1 MYKEAFRG
9 QRAVIGCCGDK
20 QSVYMVI
27 YAVKGKELLFI
38 VYLLDYLCV
47 VRYAYKISESYNCP
61 NNARHR
67 LASFIYI
74 SAKDYWQISK

>member
-20 QSVYMVI
+20 QSVYMAI

-38 VYLLDYLCV
+38 VYLLDYQHV
-47 VRYAYKISESYNCP
+47 GRYAYKIS
-61 NNARHR
+61 
-67 LASFIYI
+67 
-74 SAKDYWQISK
+74 